1 MKTLY
6 KSPVITVEELTKTD
20 ILCYSE
26 EDPNTID
33 NGVVG
38 VNSTGTGANVQ
49 TNASLSGVTNLL

>member
-26 EDPNTID
+26 EDPNTFD

-38 VNSTGTGANVQ
+38 GNTGGQGSQ